1 MNGYSSPIRRRL
13 RLLRQLRDV
22 HDILLFMRIFCFAV
36 IIPLLM
42 RLRLA
47 KLASLLELGH
57 RSQTLK
63 SHEISKIVQYVDMA
77 MDVGR
82 PLIRPGCLTRGVT
95 SYYFLRR
102 AGADVKL
109 YFGMGKPDEEYG
121 GHCWIVKD
129 GEPFLEKRD
138 PRPVFT
144 VMYTIP
150 Q

>member
-1 MNGYSSPIRRRL
+1 MNGYSSRIHRGL
-13 RLLRQLRDV
+13 QIIRQLHGAHDV
-22 HDILLFMRIFCFAV
+22 LLFVRIFWFAM

-47 KLASLLELGH
+47 KLASLLERAQPSARPGVDD
-57 RSQTLK
+57 
-63 SHEISKIVQYVDMA
+63 ISKVTMYVDIA
-77 MDVGR
+77 IDVGR
-82 PLIRPGCLTRGVT
+82 PLIRPGCLTRGIT

-109 YFGMGKPDEEYG
+109 YFGMGKPGEEYG

-129 GEPFLEKRD
+129 GEPFLERRD

-150 Q
+150 R